1 MAFKIKQK
9 HASITSEEITQKT
22 YKCDL
27 WRGGFEGVLSSGAQT
42 FCLFIAIRYFN
53 AEEITKAL
61 IAAAPFMGMFLSMAL
76 LHYASATN
84 WRKSTWGALPSVI
97 TGICLL
103 VAAWVTS
110 LNLFAAFI
118 IIAYICRSALLPFI
132 TDIYGDNYPADRRG
146 AFFSKPLLLSV
157 GVAS

>member
-9 HASITSEEITQKT
+9 HTSLTSEEITQKT

-27 WRGGFEGVLSSGAQT
+27 WRGGFEGVLSSGSQT

-76 LHYASATN
+76 LHYASATS
-84 WRKSTWGALPSVI
+84 WRKST
-97 TGICLL
+97 
-103 VAAWVTS
+103 
-110 LNLFAAFI
+110 
-118 IIAYICRSALLPFI
+118 
-132 TDIYGDNYPADRRG
+132 
-146 AFFSKPLLLSV
+146 
-157 GVAS
+157 